1 MSRYID
7 TESIEFQNYMRN
19 AITDALD
26 EHIGE
31 VAQLLHEVITRQTK
45 AYDFLSNTLA
55 RDIVERMEDK
65 FDKSS

>member
-19 AITDALD
+19 SITDALD

-45 AYDFLSNTLA
+45 AYAFLSNTLA

>member
-26 EHIGE
+26 EQIGE
-31 VAQLLHEVITRQTK
+31 VVQLLLEVITRQTK
-45 AYDFLSNTLA
+45 SYDFLSNTLA
-55 RDIVERMEDK
+55 RDIVERMEGK

>member
-7 TESIEFQNYMRN
+7 TESIEFHNYMRN
-19 AITDALD
+19 SITDALD

>member
-26 EHIGE
+26 EQIGE
-31 VAQLLHEVITRQTK
+31 VVQLL
-45 AYDFLSNTLA
+45 L
-55 RDIVERMEDK
+55 
-65 FDKSS
+65 

>member
-1 MSRYID
+1 MARFID

-19 AITDALD
+19 SIADALD

-31 VAQLLHEVITRQTK
+31 VIQLLHEIISRQSSSH
-45 AYDFLSNTLA
+45 DFLSNTLV

>member
-7 TESIEFQNYMRN
+7 TESIEIQNYMRN
-19 AITDALD
+19 SITDALD

>member
-26 EHIGE
+26 EYVGE
-31 VAQLLHEVITRQTK
+31 VVQLLHEVITRQSK
-45 AYDFLSNTLA
+45 SYDFLSNTLA

>member
-31 VAQLLHEVITRQTK
+31 VVQLLHEALNEQEKT
-45 AYDFLSNTLA
+45 YDFLSNTLA
-55 RDIVERMEDK
+55 RDIGERMEDK

>member
-19 AITDALD
+19 SITDALD
-26 EHIGE
+26 EQIGE
-31 VAQLLHEVITRQTK
+31 VVQLLHEVITEQEK